1 VAPSQQDRLGDG
13 LNGELSANRVHS
25 VKIAYLVTR
34 ADPIGG
40 AQIHVRDLTI
50 AARDLGH
57 EPSVITGGSGPFT
70 DTLRAQGIATY
81 SLRHLVA
88 PIRPV
93 ADFRALGEIRD
104 VLGQIRPD
112 LLSTHSSKAGILG
125 RLVGR
130 SLEIPVIF
138 TAHGWAFTPGVPKLR
153 AALYQRIERMAG
165 GLASRIITVSEFD
178 RRLALMHGVASESQI
193 ITVHNGMP
201 DIPAERRADPARSPV
216 RLVMVARFELQ
227 KDHRTLLHTLGGLRQ
242 YSWELDLIGDGPL
255 KGEIARL
262 GESLGIANRI
272 RFLGQ
277 VLDVEARLA
286 DAQAFLLI
294 SNWEGFPRSILEAMR
309 AGLPVVASAVG
320 GIEESVHD
328 GESGFVVR
336 RGDTEGLRS
345 RIEQLLLD
353 PGLRQR
359 LGANGR
365 NRYER
370 DFTLARTVE
379 ETLAVYR
386 GVLEDWKH
394 PEAKRITTGG
404 TLYGK

>member
-1 VAPSQQDRLGDG
+1 
-13 LNGELSANRVHS
+13 

-40 AQIHVRDLTI
+40 AQIHVRDLTS

-57 EPSVITGGSGPFT
+57 EPSVIAGGSGPFT
-70 DTLRAQGIATY
+70 ESLLARGIPTY
-81 SLRHLVA
+81 SLPHLVA
-88 PIRPV
+88 PIRPLH
-93 ADFRALGEIRD
+93 DFRALGEIHAA
-104 VLGQIRPD
+104 LGKIQPD
-112 LLSTHSSKAGILG
+112 LLSTHSSKAGVLG
-125 RLVGR
+125 RLAGK

-138 TAHGWAFTPGVPKLR
+138 TAHGWAFTPGVPRMR

-178 RRLALMHGVASESQI
+178 RRLALDHGIAGEKEIV
-193 ITVHNGMP
+193 TVHNGMP
-201 DIPAERRADPARSPV
+201 DIPAEHRADPGRSPV

-227 KDHRTLLHTLGGLRQ
+227 KDHRTLLQALGGLRQ
-242 YSWELDLIGDGPL
+242 YPWELDLIGDGPL
-255 KGEIARL
+255 KPEIAAL
-262 GESLGIANRI
+262 GHTLGLSDRI

-277 VLDVEARLA
+277 VLDVEARV
-286 DAQAFLLI
+286 AQVQVFLLI

-320 GIEESVHD
+320 GIAESVHD
-328 GESGFVVR
+328 GESGFVVS
-336 RGDTEGLRS
+336 RGDIEGLRS

-353 PGLRQR
+353 PALRQR
-359 LGANGR
+359 MGAAGR
-365 NRYER
+365 HRYEQ
-370 DFTLARTVE
+370 DFTLARTVD

-386 GVLEDWKH
+386 DVLEDWQH
-394 PEAKRITTGG
+394 PEAHRITNAG

>member
-1 VAPSQQDRLGDG
+1 LPAK
-13 LNGELSANRVHS
+13 RVYS

-57 EPSVITGGSGPFT
+57 EPSVIAGGSGAFT
-70 DTLRAQGIATY
+70 DSLRAQGIPTY
-81 SLRHLVA
+81 SLPHLVA

-93 ADFRALGEIRD
+93 HDFRGLRQIHAALEKI
-104 VLGQIRPD
+104 QPD

-125 RLVGR
+125 RIAGR

-178 RRLALMHGVASESQI
+178 RQLALSRRIASENQI
-193 ITVHNGMP
+193 VTVHNGMP
-201 DIPAERRADPARSPV
+201 DIPAERRADPSRSPV
-216 RLVMVARFELQ
+216 RLVMVARFEGQ
-227 KDHRTLLHTLGGLRQ
+227 KDHRTLLHALGGLRQ
-242 YSWELDLIGDGPL
+242 YPWELDLIGDGPL
-255 KGEIARL
+255 KPEIAAL
-262 GESLGIANRI
+262 GESLGLRDRI

-286 DAQAFLLI
+286 GAQAFLLI

-320 GIEESVHD
+320 GIDESVHD
-328 GESGFVVR
+328 GESGFVVQ
-336 RGDTEGLRS
+336 RGDTVGLRS
-345 RIEQLLLD
+345 RIERLLLD

-359 LGANGR
+359 LGAAGR
-365 NRYER
+365 TRYER

-386 GVLEDWKH
+386 GVLEDWQH
-394 PEAKRITTGG
+394 PEADRITGAG
-404 TLYGK
+404 PLYED